1 MRGALSLYAETGDDM
16 KMRRV
21 VAWIVITFVFAGIIF
36 TSAVV
41 LTKGHINLGNLNKI
55 TGVIRQSGDKTHECV
70 EVPDRIINDQEILV
84 NYDEDNPARAV
95 SCWGDSMMEGVGN
108 GEAYILTKAGRVDI
122 SEYTT
127 PYTLGKLTGLET
139 FNFGVSG
146 EMSDEIARRA
156 GGLKMYTDRDIYIT
170 DYADSDVCL
179 VDDGGNPV
187 YMFDFSGYGIE
198 YNEFPDTVYI
208 NGVLCQINKKI
219 SIDDEDW
226 ADNRYSEFDME
237 DYEIGIRI
245 CNTEENAGYRYMYIP
260 EGTVVTPKAAYEHRN
275 DILVLEMGSNGGWED
290 YDELIA
296 QYRAIIEYT
305 GCTDYI
311 IVGDTDDPGTSMAEG
326 VVQEEDDYIGTQ
338 ETTWETALREAFGEH
353 FLNTREYLIENG
365 LNDCGLRVSN
375 MDRIYAELGFIS
387 TKLRFD
393 WTHFNSYGYYSKGLA
408 LYKKGVELGYWE

>member
-1 MRGALSLYAETGDDM
+1 
-16 KMRRV
+16 
-21 VAWIVITFVFAGIIF
+21 
-36 TSAVV
+36 
-41 LTKGHINLGNLNKI
+41 
-55 TGVIRQSGDKTHECV
+55 
-70 EVPDRIINDQEILV
+70 
-84 NYDEDNPARAV
+84 
-95 SCWGDSMMEGVGN
+95 
-108 GEAYILTKAGRVDI
+108 
-122 SEYTT
+122 
-127 PYTLGKLTGLET
+127 
-139 FNFGVSG
+139 
-146 EMSDEIARRA
+146 
-156 GGLKMYTDRDIYIT
+156 MYTDRDIYIT

-179 VDDGGNPV
+179 VDDVGNPV

-237 DYEIGIRI
+237 DYEIGIHI

-260 EGTVVTPKAAYEHRN
+260 KGTVVTPKAAYEHRN

-305 GCTDYI
+305 GCTEYI

-338 ETTWETALREAFGEH
+338 ETTWEIALREAFGEH
-353 FLNTREYLIENG
+353 FLNTRVYLIENG

>member
-1 MRGALSLYAETGDDM
+1 
-16 KMRRV
+16 
-21 VAWIVITFVFAGIIF
+21 
-36 TSAVV
+36 
-41 LTKGHINLGNLNKI
+41 
-55 TGVIRQSGDKTHECV
+55 
-70 EVPDRIINDQEILV
+70 
-84 NYDEDNPARAV
+84 
-95 SCWGDSMMEGVGN
+95 
-108 GEAYILTKAGRVDI
+108 
-122 SEYTT
+122 
-127 PYTLGKLTGLET
+127 
-139 FNFGVSG
+139 
-146 EMSDEIARRA
+146 
-156 GGLKMYTDRDIYIT
+156 MYTDRDIYIT

-179 VDDGGNPV
+179 VDDVGNPV

-219 SIDDEDW
+219 SLDDEDW

-260 EGTVVTPKAAYEHRN
+260 KGTVVTPKAAYEHRN

-296 QYRAIIEYT
+296 QYRAVIEYT
-305 GCTDYI
+305 GCTEYI

-338 ETTWETALREAFGEH
+338 ETTWEKALREAFGEH
-353 FLNTREYLIENG
+353 FLNTRVYLIENG